1 MQRHLGWLAR
11 SRVYHFSLRR
21 NLVQP
26 TESYTLVDKL
36 GQIYRDISCILSFH
50 SKVYENYFNAAS
62 IQYTRRCFRSA
73 LVFAF
78 FTYWGCV
85 FAMAY
90 NTGAFEE
97 HNVKLFLV
105 LMVAAL
111 LLYLFSYN
119 KYSHQWYSRTSC
131 AVLAVAF
138 SISMIG
144 SMEVIAKWM
153 SIIPYLEML
162 FSLCIILPLTLDFTL
177 SLIVSF
183 SFAYM
188 NAAEHQISFTTCGNE
203 TYSSRTK
210 LPDVHLHTLSSYCD
224 SRHGVTI
231 EFGVCI
237 LIFIAGMYL
246 QFWNTI
252 RRRAAFIYIGQA
264 VHLQRRNRKVLATSE
279 NLRDV
284 LMPSFIWHKY
294 EGKENLRQTY
304 ANRRLYLQPAVDV
317 TILVTELVN
326 FRELISTQDIQTV
339 VLIMSDMIDYFDR
352 KSNEHDCERLA
363 VLPDTYV
370 YTCGVVKSRM
380 NHARCCVELARAMVH
395 VNEHLTLERSHL
407 VLLRVGVHTGK
418 ATIMVWGG
426 RKVHYDLIS
435 PDVFIAFHVK
445 DSGPPGYI
453 TISDE
458 THTRV
463 HMNFP
468 TELGERLILQTECL
482 VDGKFT
488 VRSKALQTYYVTQE
502 PTKME
507 SSSTSSI
514 KSEPGLFERCMQLMG
529 QIRASKSR
537 KPTLLNQ
544 DFATEAFAAATT
556 VGRRSVFSI
565 SPKELVIPSTSIHC
579 SGETSRWNKD
589 RTEEPDSSKPYQLD
603 AEVLRLITQLRA
615 DPKRQIT
622 LMQYIPVGTWSNV
635 FTNRELEWHYI
646 NHVQDPKNPIYVDS
660 LKLAPAMDS
669 IMILVTTVILLVC
682 SVIFTENKKTDRRI
696 FILYALEA
704 FVAFLLCV
712 CVCWTSTRFVQ
723 SVTTGAGRRLFVI
736 MSKNSTRQFFVFVLT
751 ILPSIHSFILFSLF
765 EGDVAGELRSNNAL
779 IVFNT
784 ISSLNIMVATTTSKW
799 IGVLSLFICHF
810 AYLYV
815 YGAIL
820 DPKRFSTSTWSSI
833 SSLLRA
839 QDLMSDQLIRICT
852 SLVVVLTMINLNE
865 RNCRLNFIAMR
876 ELQISREESEI
887 YHTKL
892 REMMDHLL
900 PGYVTRQLLRS
911 RSGISNSSV
920 KHHNAEW
927 ENVGV
932 AVLYMSNLYITHWN
946 LESEQLELSLKVL
959 NLFVCT
965 IDDMISSGRF
975 SELEKVR
982 FFNDMIVLA
991 SGLNQFKSWD
1001 CSDTTHMDI
1010 LVEFCVQAQRR
1021 MQRINSEHLPKK
1033 RLIDL
1038 KIGYTRG
1045 QVTTAVIGLQK
1056 PTFIVW
1062 GRSLEVAE
1070 NVARNAF
1077 AHEVQTVFECTLILS
1092 AQYEAILAGV
1102 IPVENEGLLD
1112 TYIVRPHR

>member
-1 MQRHLGWLAR
+1 M
-11 SRVYHFSLRR
+11 
-21 NLVQP
+21 NK
-26 TESYTLVDKL
+26 TEYLPASESGNAITN
-36 GQIYRDISCILSFH
+36 RDSNS
-50 SKVYENYFNAAS
+50 
-62 IQYTRRCFRSA
+62 
-73 LVFAF
+73 
-78 FTYWGCV
+78 
-85 FAMAY
+85 
-90 NTGAFEE
+90 
-97 HNVKLFLV
+97 
-105 LMVAAL
+105 
-111 LLYLFSYN
+111 
-119 KYSHQWYSRTSC
+119 
-131 AVLAVAF
+131 
-138 SISMIG
+138 
-144 SMEVIAKWM
+144 
-153 SIIPYLEML
+153 
-162 FSLCIILPLTLDFTL
+162 
-177 SLIVSF
+177 
-183 SFAYM
+183 
-188 NAAEHQISFTTCGNE
+188 
-203 TYSSRTK
+203 
-210 LPDVHLHTLSSYCD
+210 
-224 SRHGVTI
+224 
-231 EFGVCI
+231 
-237 LIFIAGMYL
+237 MYL

-264 VHLQRRNRKVLATSE
+264 VHLQRRNRKVLATNES
-279 NLRDV
+279 LRDV

-304 ANRRLYLQPAVDV
+304 ANRRLYLQSAVDV

-352 KSNEHDCERLA
+352 KSNEYDCERLA

-407 VLLRVGVHTGK
+407 VLLRVGIHTGK
-418 ATIMVWGG
+418 VTIMVWGG

-453 TISDE
+453 TISDD

-488 VRSKALQTYYVTQE
+488 VRSKELQTYYVTQE
-502 PTKME
+502 PTEME
-507 SSSTSSI
+507 SSITSSV
-514 KSEPGLFERCMQLMG
+514 KSEHGLFERCVHLLG

-544 DFATEAFAAATT
+544 DFASEAFAAATT
-556 VGRRSVFSI
+556 VGRRSVFCV
-565 SPKELVIPSTSIHC
+565 SPKESAIPNTSIHC
-579 SGETSRWNKD
+579 NGEISRWNKD
-589 RTEEPDSSKPYQLD
+589 RTEELDSGKPYQLD

-622 LMQYIPVGTWSNV
+622 LMHIP
-635 FTNRELEWHYI
+635 
-646 NHVQDPKNPIYVDS
+646 
-660 LKLAPAMDS
+660 
-669 IMILVTTVILLVC
+669 
-682 SVIFTENKKTDRRI
+682 
-696 FILYALEA
+696 
-704 FVAFLLCV
+704 
-712 CVCWTSTRFVQ
+712 
-723 SVTTGAGRRLFVI
+723 
-736 MSKNSTRQFFVFVLT
+736 
-751 ILPSIHSFILFSLF
+751 
-765 EGDVAGELRSNNAL
+765 
-779 IVFNT
+779 
-784 ISSLNIMVATTTSKW
+784 
-799 IGVLSLFICHF
+799 
-810 AYLYV
+810 
-815 YGAIL
+815 
-820 DPKRFSTSTWSSI
+820 
-833 SSLLRA
+833 
-839 QDLMSDQLIRICT
+839 
-852 SLVVVLTMINLNE
+852 
-865 RNCRLNFIAMR
+865 
-876 ELQISREESEI
+876 
-887 YHTKL
+887 
-892 REMMDHLL
+892 
-900 PGYVTRQLLRS
+900 
-911 RSGISNSSV
+911 NSSV

-946 LESEQLELSLKVL
+946 LESAQWELSLKVL

-965 IDDMISSGRF
+965 IDDMISTGRF
-975 SELEKVR
+975 TELEKVR

-991 SGLNQFKSWD
+991 SGLNQFTTWD

-1021 MQRINSEHLPKK
+1021 MQRINSEHLSKK
-1033 RLIDL
+1033 RMIDL

-1045 QVTTAVIGLQK
+1045 QVTTAVIGLRK
-1056 PTFIVW
+1056 PTFVAW

-1112 TYIVRPHR
+1112 TYIVRPH